1 MKFARNF
8 IVFFALFSLVNF
20 SFCEEDVF
28 FVDDLKFYYQ
38 GKTDFEELNYGSA
51 LKKLN
56 AAKTERI
63 KKNQNEIRILEN
75 ALKPAEVKYAG
86 PLISDKI
93 PVLKEREDYDALK
106 IISRYEKV
114 FTLEYF
120 EDSPEKLLD
129 YIKKSESFPEADY
142 LISQIYIIEGEYDIA
157 IDYLEKA
164 YMASDILSIPDEKYE
179 ILFSLAEIYEFQG
192 DFNKMEEYL
201 LLILSK
207 EPMYRSKNRIN
218 ALLKSISSPKKNCV
232 EQFFKLYRGN
242 NYDLLKSFF
251 KLGKYYKKSGENEK
265 ALYTTSLGVAT
276 GFTKILN
283 IVTKRNPVFEYKD
296 LKSLLDEVSNYSDI
310 VQWGIDNSLWESF
323 NSFAECAFKNG
334 DSVFASTLYKIL
346 SESNPEPYW
355 REDAKLKAQDLLF

>member
-1 MKFARNF
+1 M
-8 IVFFALFSLVNF
+8 
-20 SFCEEDVF
+20 
-28 FVDDLKFYYQ
+28 
-38 GKTDFEELNYGSA
+38 T
-51 LKKLN
+51 
-56 AAKTERI
+56 
-63 KKNQNEIRILEN
+63 
-75 ALKPAEVKYAG
+75 
-86 PLISDKI
+86 
-93 PVLKEREDYDALK
+93 
-106 IISRYEKV
+106 
-114 FTLEYF
+114 
-120 EDSPEKLLD
+120 
-129 YIKKSESFPEADY
+129 
-142 LISQIYIIEGEYDIA
+142 
-157 IDYLEKA
+157 
-164 YMASDILSIPDEKYE
+164 SDILSIPDEKYE

-207 EPMYRSKNRIN
+207 EPIYRSKNRIN
-218 ALLKSISSPKKNCV
+218 ALLKSVSSPKKNCV

-251 KLGKYYKKSGENEK
+251 KLGKYYKKSGEYEK

>member
-8 IVFFALFSLVNF
+8 IVFFVLFSLVNF

-38 GKTDFEELNYGSA
+38 GKTDFEELNYGSS

-63 KKNQNEIRILEN
+63 KKTQNEIRILEN
-75 ALKPAEVKYAG
+75 AFKPAEVKYAG

-106 IISRYEKV
+106 IINRYEKV
-114 FTLEYF
+114 FTLEFF
-120 EDSPEKLLD
+120 EDSPENLID
-129 YIKKSESFPEADY
+129 YIKKSQSFPEADY
-142 LISQIYIIEGEYDIA
+142 LIAQIYIIEGEYAIA

-164 YMASDILSIPDEKYE
+164 YMASEMLSIPDEKYE

-192 DFNKMEEYL
+192 DFTKMEEYL

-207 EPMYRSKNRIN
+207 EPMYRNKNRIN
-218 ALLKSISSPKKNCV
+218 ALLKSIASPKKNCV
-232 EQFFKLYRGN
+232 EQFFKLYRAD

-251 KLGKYYKKSGENEK
+251 KLSKYYKDVSEEEK
-265 ALYTTSLGVAT
+265 ALYTASLGVVT

-283 IVTKRNPVFEYKD
+283 IVTKRNPVFEYKG
-296 LKSLLDEVSNYSDI
+296 LKSLLDEVSNHSDI

-323 NSFAECAFKNG
+323 NCFAEYAFKNG
-334 DSVFASTLYKIL
+334 DSVFASELYKIL
-346 SESNPEPYW
+346 SESSPEPYW
-355 REDAKLKAQDLLF
+355 REDAKLKARDLIF

>member
-8 IVFFALFSLVNF
+8 IVFFVLFSLVNF

-38 GKTDFEELNYGSA
+38 GKTDFEELNYGSS

-63 KKNQNEIRILEN
+63 KKTQNEIRILEN
-75 ALKPAEVKYAG
+75 AFKPAEVKYAG
-86 PLISDKI
+86 ALISDKI

-106 IISRYEKV
+106 IINRYEKV
-114 FTLEYF
+114 FTLEFF
-120 EDSPEKLLD
+120 EDSPENLID
-129 YIKKSESFPEADY
+129 YIKKSQSFPEADY
-142 LISQIYIIEGEYDIA
+142 LIAQIYIIEGEYAIA

-164 YMASDILSIPDEKYE
+164 YMASEMLSIPDEKYE

-207 EPMYRSKNRIN
+207 EPMYRNKNRIN
-218 ALLKSISSPKKNCV
+218 ALLKSIASPKKNCV
-232 EQFFKLYRGN
+232 EQFFKLYRAD

-251 KLGKYYKKSGENEK
+251 KLSKYYKDVSEEEK
-265 ALYTTSLGVAT
+265 ALYTASLGVVT

-283 IVTKRNPVFEYKD
+283 IVTKRNPVFEYKG
-296 LKSLLDEVSNYSDI
+296 LKSLLDEVSNHSDI

-323 NSFAECAFKNG
+323 NCFAEYAFKNG
-334 DSVFASTLYKIL
+334 DSVFASELYKIL
-346 SESNPEPYW
+346 SESSPEPYW
-355 REDAKLKAQDLLF
+355 REDAKLKARDLIF